1 MAEANKE
8 LWLIR
13 HTRLQRAFAFHH
25 ATDFFWVAKK
35 KKQEASS
42 TSFPTSIAAAKEST
56 LDAEVAKLDG
66 LFQMRKE
73 RTAELKDFEGVE
85 DASALLSAVFD
96 ESLAK

>member
-8 LWLIR
+8 LAHPSHQAPVESTCISSRIR
-13 HTRLQRAFAFHH
+13 FLLGSEENIYI
-25 ATDFFWVAKK
+25 V
-35 KKQEASS
+35 
-42 TSFPTSIAAAKEST
+42 AAKETT
-56 LDAEVAKLDG
+56 LDAAVATVDG

-73 RTAELKDFEGVE
+73 RTAELKDSEGVE